1 MSDFRIK
8 TMVLGMVGTCCY
20 IVYHEKTREA
30 VIIDPADAANYIAEQ
45 CRTLDVKPA
54 AVLLTHGHF
63 DHILAAPEHKREFG
77 IPVYAYEKEAGM
89 LADPSLSLTEGFS
102 RNPVTVK
109 PDVLLRDGEEFT
121 LAGFTWKT
129 IATPGHTSGSA
140 CYYVE
145 AEDVLISGDTLFR
158 DSYGR
163 TDLPTG
169 SAMELARSIH
179 RRLFVLPDD
188 TMVYPGHGEP
198 TTIAYEKAYNPIAVY
213 RGI

>member
-1 MSDFRIK
+1 MTLRQ
-8 TMVLGMVGTCCY
+8 Y
-20 IVYHEKTREA
+20 KTREA
-30 VIIDPADAANYIAEQ
+30 VIIDPADAADYIAGQ

-63 DHILAAPEHKREFG
+63 DHILAAPELKREFG
-77 IPVYAYEKEAGM
+77 IPVCAYEKEAGM

-145 AEDVLISGDTLFR
+145 AEDVLVSGDTLFR

>member
-1 MSDFRIK
+1 
-8 TMVLGMVGTCCY
+8 
-20 IVYHEKTREA
+20 
-30 VIIDPADAANYIAEQ
+30 
-45 CRTLDVKPA
+45 
-54 AVLLTHGHF
+54 
-63 DHILAAPEHKREFG
+63 
-77 IPVYAYEKEAGM
+77 M

-145 AEDVLISGDTLFR
+145 AEDVLVSGDTLFYTGSTYEGLGVLLAGDTLFA

>member
-1 MSDFRIK
+1 MENHR
-8 TMVLGMVGTCCY
+8 
-20 IVYHEKTREA
+20 H
-30 VIIDPADAANYIAEQ
+30 
-45 CRTLDVKPA
+45 
-54 AVLLTHGHF
+54 
-63 DHILAAPEHKREFG
+63 
-77 IPVYAYEKEAGM
+77 AGAH
-89 LADPSLSLTEGFS
+89 L
-102 RNPVTVK
+102 
-109 PDVLLRDGEEFT
+109 
-121 LAGFTWKT
+121 
-129 IATPGHTSGSA
+129 GSA

-145 AEDVLISGDTLFR
+145 AEDVLVSGDTLFR